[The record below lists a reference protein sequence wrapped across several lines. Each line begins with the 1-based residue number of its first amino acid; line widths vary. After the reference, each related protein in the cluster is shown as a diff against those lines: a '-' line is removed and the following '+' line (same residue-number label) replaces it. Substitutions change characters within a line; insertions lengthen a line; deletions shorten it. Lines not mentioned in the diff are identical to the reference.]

1 MLKFNEKFS
10 TKQITANGYNRAFVN
25 FTRLKTLWFNTGTLC
40 NLSCKG
46 CYIESS
52 PTNNNL
58 LYLNIK
64 DVKNYIDQMA
74 LNEISCDT
82 IGITG
87 GEPFMN
93 RDIIEILD
101 LCIKSKYSIL
111 VLTNAMQPML
121 NKIKD
126 LKRFSDYNRLTFRVS
141 LDHYNKNGHESIRGK
156 NTWDKALEGIHWLIK
171 NNFKINIASRIINK
185 NENMMRVGFA
195 KLFKDKNFKID
206 AYNKSALVLF
216 PEMDLESDTPEI
228 TTECWGILN
237 SNPKNLM
244 CSDSRMIIKKRE
256 EVKTSIVSC
265 TLIPY
270 EKDFSY
276 GNNLKDSFKKVYLNH
291 PYCSKFCVLG
301 GASCS
306 NN

>member
-74 LNEISCDT
+74 LNEIFCDT

-156 NTWDKALEGIHWLIK
+156 NTWDKALEGIHWLIN